1 VIIAVDGPAAAGKST
16 LTRRLAETFDL
27 ARLETGLLYRAAAK
41 LFLAENGDP
50 ENAAEAA
57 AVARRIGEVDLDDPG
72 LRDEAVGAMA
82 SRIAAIPEV
91 RAELLNY
98 QRSFAAHPPDGK
110 KGAILDGRDIGTVVC
125 PDAAYK
131 FFLTASPAV
140 RADRRVKE
148 LREKGLEVIYDRV
161 LRDII
166 ARDQQDRSRAV
177 SPLVPADD
185 ALLLDT
191 DELDA
196 DAVFAAAVNYIQPQN
211 ATVEGDR

>member
-1 VIIAVDGPAAAGKST
+1 
-16 LTRRLAETFDL
+16 
-27 ARLETGLLYRAAAK
+27 
-41 LFLAENGDP
+41 
-50 ENAAEAA
+50 
-57 AVARRIGEVDLDDPG
+57 
-72 LRDEAVGAMA
+72 MA
-82 SRIAAIPEV
+82 SRIAAVPDV

-98 QRSFAAHPPDGK
+98 QRSFAANPPNGK

-125 PDAAYK
+125 PDADYK

-166 ARDQQDRSRAV
+166 ARDEQDRSRAV

-196 DAVFAAAVNYIQPQN
+196 DAVFAAAVDYIQPQN
-211 ATVEGDR
+211 ATVEGER